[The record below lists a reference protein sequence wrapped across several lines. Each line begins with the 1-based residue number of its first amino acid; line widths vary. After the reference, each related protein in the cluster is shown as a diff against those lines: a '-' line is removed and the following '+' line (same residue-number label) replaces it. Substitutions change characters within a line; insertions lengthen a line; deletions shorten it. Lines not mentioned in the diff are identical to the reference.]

1 MEELTGADAT
11 IGVRVHEIEHAL
23 PRGRRGERINV
34 KNPDEISRRP
44 L

>member
-23 PRGRRGERINV
+23 PRGGRGECINIE
-34 KNPDEISRRP
+34 NPDEISRRP